1 MENSSTG
8 GADFTTNSLQYS
20 NGTVNVFDNIQNCWL
35 PWQDWCNHYHYY
47 QSYCY
52 PTEDREDRMSKAFRI
67 VKSLMDKKIVEAK
80 TVKQFI
86 DLVDTISREL

>member
-1 MENSSTG
+1 MENSIKDVSNCS
-8 GADFTTNSLQYS
+8 FQYS
-20 NGTVNVFDNIQNCWL
+20 GGTANVYDNVQNCWV
-35 PWQDWCNHYHYY
+35 PWNDWCNHYHYY
-47 QSYCY
+47 QNYCNMV
-52 PTEDREDRMSKAFRI
+52 EDKMSKAFRI